1 MYVNCS
7 PSELPV
13 AACVVDALGCWN
25 AELELAYARQ
35 GGVTVPTLRRHV
47 GPLRVQKHFYP
58 EGPDVC
64 QHIIVHP
71 PGGIAG
77 GDSLRI
83 AVQVADDAHALLTS
97 PGAAKWY
104 CGGRE
109 STLVLDLQVSAG
121 AVLEWLPL
129 ETIFFSG
136 SNSVVRNHIRLTG
149 DAKFLYAD
157 VLCFGRPGSG
167 EPFDAIA
174 AGSWRQQGEVWRDGR
189 LLWMEEA
196 ALAAGDAALT
206 SAVGMG
212 GATVLGTLLWAGP
225 PVPAD
230 IHAACVALPLQGRGG
245 VTQLPEIW
253 SARCLCHSA
262 EDAQH
267 WLRGLWALLRPAM
280 IGRPAVPP
288 RIWAT

>member
-1 MYVNCS
+1 MG
-7 PSELPV
+7 
-13 AACVVDALGCWN
+13 AAADAFGRWS
-25 AELELAYARQ
+25 AELELAYMCR
-35 GGVTVPTLRRHV
+35 GGATIPALRRHQ

-58 EGPDVC
+58 EGSRVC

-83 AVQVADDAHALLTS
+83 AVDVGPQAHVLLTS

-104 CGGRE
+104 RSARE
-109 STLVLDLQVSAG
+109 ATLDVELHVARG
-121 AVLEWLPL
+121 ATLEWLPL
-129 ETIFFSG
+129 ETILFAG
-136 SNSVVRNHIRLTG
+136 SHSRIRNRIDLAG
-149 DAKFLYAD
+149 DAKLLCID

-167 EPFDAIA
+167 EYFGDVA
-174 AGSWRQQGEVWRDGR
+174 AGRWRQQSGLWRDGR
-189 LLWMEEA
+189 QLWTETA
-196 ALAAGDAALT
+196 LLAAQDPLLNAA
-206 SAVGMG
+206 AGMG

-230 IHAACVALPLQGRGG
+230 IHAACVALPLHGRGG
-245 VTQLPEIW
+245 VTQLPDIW
-253 SARCLCHSA
+253 SARCLCTSV
-262 EDAQH
+262 EDAHH

-280 IGRPAVPP
+280 LGRPAVPP